1 MALTILCVGKARER
15 FYADAVQE
23 YTKRM
28 GTLTPC
34 AVVEVA
40 DEPEPRPLSDAAVER
55 TLRAEGERLLAR
67 LSPGAYAVALCVD
80 ARQPTSEELAE
91 KIRTLYLNGRS
102 DIVFLIGGSLG
113 LHESVLRRA
122 DERMGLSRLTL
133 PHQLARVVLAE
144 QLYRA
149 AKINAGQRY
158 HK

>member
-15 FYADAVQE
+15 YFADAVAE
-23 YTKRM
+23 YVKRM
-28 GTLTPC
+28 STLTPC
-34 AVVEVA
+34 TVVEVA
-40 DEPEPRPLSDAAVER
+40 DEPEPRQHTDAAIEH

-67 LSPGAYAVALCVD
+67 LSPGAYVVALCVD
-80 ARQPTSEELAE
+80 ARQPTSEELAA
-91 KIRTLYLNGRS
+91 KIRNLLVAGRS
-102 DIVFLIGGSLG
+102 DIVFVIGGSLG
-113 LHESVLRRA
+113 LHASVQQRA

-133 PHQLARVVLAE
+133 PHPLARVVLAE

>member
-1 MALTILCVGKARER
+1 MGLSILCVGKLRER
-15 FYADAVQE
+15 FYADAVAE
-23 YTKRM
+23 YGKRM
-28 GTLTPC
+28 AALTPW

-40 DEPEPRPLSDAAVER
+40 DEPEPRHLSEPAIEQ

-67 LSPGAYAVALCVD
+67 LPQNAYAVALCVD

-91 KIRTLYLNGRS
+91 RIRTLQCAGTG
-102 DIVFLIGGSLG
+102 DIVFIIGGSLG
-113 LHESVLRRA
+113 LHKSVLARA
-122 DERMGLSRLTL
+122 NERMGLSRMTL

>member
-1 MALTILCVGKARER
+1 MALTLLCVGRTRER
-15 FYADAVQE
+15 YYADAVAE
-23 YTKRM
+23 YVKR
-28 GTLTPC
+28 LSSLLPC
-34 AVVEVA
+34 TVVEVA
-40 DEPEPRPLSDAAVER
+40 DEPEPRRLADADVER

-67 LSPGAYAVALCVD
+67 VPPGMYLTALCVD
-80 ARQPTSEELAE
+80 APQPTSEELAE
-91 KIRTLYLNGRS
+91 RIRTLQTAGRS
-102 DIVFLIGGSLG
+102 DLGFVIGGSLG

-122 DERMGLSRLTL
+122 DARMGLSRMTL

>member
-15 FYADAVQE
+15 YYADAVAE

-28 GTLTPC
+28 SALIPC

-40 DEPEPRPLSDAAVER
+40 DDPEPRQLTEAAMEH
-55 TLRAEGERLLAR
+55 TLRAEADRLLGKI
-67 LSPGAYAVALCVD
+67 PTGAYVVALCVD
-80 ARQPTSEELAE
+80 APQPTSEELAARLQ
-91 KIRTLYLNGRS
+91 KLFVSGRS
-102 DIVFLIGGSLG
+102 DVLFVIGGSLG

-122 DERMGLSRLTL
+122 DERMGLSRMTL
-133 PHQLARVVLAE
+133 PHQLARVVLTE

-149 AKINAGQRY
+149 LKINAGQRY

>member
-15 FYADAVQE
+15 FFADAVQE
-23 YTKRM
+23 YLKRM
-28 GTLTPC
+28 STLMPC

-40 DEPEPRPLSDAAVER
+40 DEPEPRQLTEAAMER
-55 TLRAEGERLLAR
+55 TLRAEGERLLGR
-67 LSPGAYAVALCVD
+67 LAPGAYAVALCVD
-80 ARQPTSEELAE
+80 ARQPSSEELAA
-91 KIRTLYLNGRS
+91 KLQSLFTARRS
-102 DIVFLIGGSLG
+102 EIVFIIGGSLG

-122 DERMGLSRLTL
+122 DERMGLSRMTL